1 MIWARLK
8 DAAIRAGLEPLLRPL
23 VDRLRGKVP
32 VEDDV
37 AALALIARLAPE
49 AVCVDIGCNKGIF
62 LDPMRRA
69 APNGRFFAFEPV
81 PYLYDLL
88 KSKYRS
94 DARVRV
100 FNTALSSK
108 SGTATLYV
116 NTQDYGLSGLSDRP
130 GCRGMDRASLRP
142 VDVPVATLDALLG
155 DQHVDFVK
163 IDVEGAEFDVLQGAH
178 GIITRSR
185 PLILFEFGLGGADY
199 FGVDAAKMYALLET
213 LGYEVHTVADYI
225 DGREA
230 LTLPAFTTHFNSNS
244 KYNFVA
250 APKRFRA

>member
-37 AALALIARLAPE
+37 AALALIMRLAPN

-88 KSKYRS
+88 QSKYRS
-94 DARVRV
+94 DPRVRV
-100 FNTALSSK
+100 FHCALSSK
-108 SGTATLYV
+108 RGTATLYV

-130 GCRGMDRASLRP
+130 GCRGMDRASLHP
-142 VDVPVATLDALLG
+142 VDVPVDTLDALLG
-155 DQHVDFVK
+155 DQHVDFIK
-163 IDVEGAEFDVLQGAH
+163 IDVLQGAR
-178 GIITRSR
+178 GIIARSR

-199 FGVDAAKMYALLET
+199 FGVDAAKMHGLLET
-213 LGYEVHTVADYI
+213 FGYEVYTVSDYVNR
-225 DGREA
+225 REA
-230 LTLPAFTTHFNSNS
+230 LTLPAFTTHFNLNS

-250 APKRFRA
+250 APKRRELDV